1 MTRFDKK
8 KGRVAAVFKEFKSLT
23 SRQRLRIIAAMLIF
37 IIPVAAYAVSGS
49 VNMYNNKLETLA
61 KYDDEI
67 TISEEELSQLV
78 IPEGSVEVQVGSYM
92 ESITNV
98 DVKNNTWACKFL
110 VWFRWDGDE
119 WTEPSQYP
127 GENFIIGNGNMGGKT
142 LMEEYHENG
151 KHYQQYRVTATVE
164 KYFDTTRYPLDSH
177 QLKVFIEDER
187 DMSIVRYTPDKEHST
202 ISPYLTIAGFD
213 IINYDSGL
221 YLNEYSSKM
230 NDPIFDNVNFETEG
244 KKTFEYVFVTRVKR
258 DGYGL
263 FLKAF
268 LNLFG
273 ILLWVCIGLYNCAYN
288 RVDAMGAINTG
299 IFGAVSSMIVGMN
312 LLSDARGSGLIEY
325 INLFSLAMILI
336 TTIYVIRINKYRAKG
351 DELVYTDVY
360 SKMLFWAV
368 LLMSIITITSF
379 VLCAAT

>member
-1 MTRFDKK
+1 M
-8 KGRVAAVFKEFKSLT
+8 FKEFASL
-23 SRQRLRIIAAMLIF
+23 SKKQKMKMIIAMLIF
-37 IIPVAAYAVSGS
+37 VIPVTLYAVSGS
-49 VNMYNNKLETLA
+49 VNMYNNKIETVS
-61 KYDDEI
+61 KYDKEIMISDEDM
-67 TISEEELSQLV
+67 SKLV
-78 IPEGSVEVQVGSYM
+78 IPETSVEVNVGMYM

-98 DVKNNTWACKFL
+98 DVKNNTWNCTFL
-110 VWFRWDGDE
+110 VWFRWTGDQ
-119 WTEPSQYP
+119 WEPSQYP
-127 GENFIIGNGNMGGKT
+127 GDHFIIGNGNMGGKT

-151 KHYQQYRVTATVE
+151 QHYQQYRVSGSIE

-177 QLKVFIEDER
+177 QLKIFIEDER
-187 DMSIVRYTPDKEHST
+187 DMSMVRYKADKEYST
-202 ISPYLTIAGFD
+202 ISPYLTVAGFN
-213 IINYDSGL
+213 IINNDCGL

-230 NDPIFDNVNFETEG
+230 NNPVFENVNFETEG
-244 KKTFEYVFVTRVKR
+244 KKTTEYVFVTRVAR

-299 IFGAVSSMIVGMN
+299 IFGVVSSMIVGMN

-336 TTIYVIRINKYRAKG
+336 TTIYVIHINRSRSKDSDPTYA
-351 DELVYTDVY
+351 DCY
-360 SKMLFWAV
+360 SKVLFWLV
-368 LLMSIITITSF
+368 SIMSVVTIVAF